1 VKSAR
6 TESKA
11 LQTRRRILDAAAAA
25 FRRDGYAAVTLADI
39 AAIAELKAGSLYY
52 HFDSKEEIVEEV
64 MEIGVEGVS
73 AATQEAVRALGS
85 GASPMARLRAA
96 IAAHLK
102 FVLSESDYAVA
113 NIRILSQVPEEIRE
127 RHLKRQRRYG
137 AFWRD
142 LFEAAAKAG
151 ALRTNLDLSVVRM
164 LTLGAL
170 NWSVEWYDERG
181 RRSPGDVAAHLST
194 MILEGLTTSSE

>member
-1 VKSAR
+1 VRSAR
-6 TESKA
+6 AESKA
-11 LQTRRRILDAAAAA
+11 LQTRRRILDAAASA

-39 AAIAELKAGSLYY
+39 ATLADLKAGSLYY

-64 MEIGVEGVS
+64 MEIGVESVS
-73 AATQEAVRALGS
+73 RATQDAVRALGA

-102 FVLSESDYAVA
+102 FVLTESDYAVA
-113 NIRILSQVPEEIRE
+113 NIRILSQVPDEIRQ

-137 AFWRD
+137 AFWRE

-151 ALRTNLDLSVVRM
+151 DLRTNLDLSVVRM

-170 NWSVEWYDERG
+170 NWSVEWFDERG
-181 RRSPGDVAAHLST
+181 RRSPADVAAHLST
-194 MILEGLTTSSE
+194 MILEGLTARSA